1 MKKIPI
7 FPYLKVNNLY
17 FIYVNK
23 NHHCR
28 SWHMLV
34 PKILLYYP
42 QMWGY
47 HPFKGSLLPA
57 NNKTTLD
64 KTKKN
69 ISLSR
74 RLSFIIYR
82 LLKTKFN
89 LILFLTATMDYSIH
103 KSSLSSV
110 TQLSSLKLLH
120 MYFLIVDRYTR
131 QLRASARYKS
141 LIRIF

>member
-1 MKKIPI
+1 
-7 FPYLKVNNLY
+7 
-17 FIYVNK
+17 
-23 NHHCR
+23 
-28 SWHMLV
+28 MLV
-34 PKILLYYP
+34 PKIPLYYP
-42 QMWGY
+42 QMGGRY

-64 KTKKN
+64 KIKKN

-74 RLSFIIYR
+74 RLSFIICR

-110 TQLSSLKLLH
+110 IQLSSLKLLH
-120 MYFLIVDRYTR
+120 MYFDTHF
-131 QLRASARYKS
+131 LRNTSHPQPYNV
-141 LIRIF
+141 